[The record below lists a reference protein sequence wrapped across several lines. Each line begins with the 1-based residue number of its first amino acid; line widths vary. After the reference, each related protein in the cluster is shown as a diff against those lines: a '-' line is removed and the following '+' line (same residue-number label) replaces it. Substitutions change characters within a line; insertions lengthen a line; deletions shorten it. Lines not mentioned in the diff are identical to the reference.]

1 MKEVIK
7 EAVEIYIK
15 KLQEEGKLK
24 KCELPVIEIERPK
37 DVSYGDWT
45 TNIGFV
51 GSKFFGISP
60 FDITKIISDNL
71 EIDGITSIDAI
82 GGYINFTL
90 SQNSTKE
97 ILQKVCEEGDEY
109 GKSNIWE
116 GKNIMVEYTDPNPFK
131 VFHIGHL
138 MPNVI
143 GESIAS
149 LFEFSGAEVF
159 RVNYQGDVGLHV
171 AKALWGIKDKIQNF
185 PQDKDSLSEKTR
197 FLGECYALG
206 AKKYEEDDFIK
217 SEIIKINKS
226 IYNESDDSLMK
237 LYTKGRKWSLE
248 HFEEIYE
255 LLGTKFDHY
264 FFESETWR
272 VGKKI
277 VEENIGKVFEESEG
291 AIIFDGDKYGLHKRV
306 FISKE
311 GLTTYEAKD
320 IGLAELKKDYNDSD
334 IMISVTAVE
343 QKPYFEVIFK
353 ALELLDVAYKGKF
366 EHVSHGLLQLKSG
379 KMSSR
384 TGNVISG
391 ESLLKEAKEIA
402 RKKVQEKLSEDVK
415 DESVDIVAVAGIKF
429 SILKQSLEKNI
440 IYDNEQ
446 ALSFEGDS
454 GPYLQYTYAR
464 IQSVLRKAELAN
476 IEINFDSFSNNT
488 LNIERLFSVF
498 PEKVIIS
505 TREQAPHHVANYLLD
520 LAHEFNSYYAN
531 NKIISNESSSSY
543 KLAVAKATGHILKN
557 GLGVLGIKTLDVM

>member
-1 MKEVIK
+1 MKETIKKSVIK
-7 EAVEIYIK
+7 YIK
-15 KLQEEGKLK
+15 KLQENGELKECKL
-24 KCELPVIEIERPK
+24 PDIEIERPK
-37 DVSYGDWT
+37 DISYGDWT

-51 GSKFFGISP
+51 GAKCFGISP
-60 FDITKIISDNL
+60 VSVTKIISDNI
-71 EIDGITSIDAI
+71 EIDGVSSIDSI

-90 SQNSTKE
+90 SKDNTKK
-97 ILQKVCEEGDEY
+97 ILQKICEEGDEY
-109 GKSNIWE
+109 GRSNILE
-116 GKNIMVEYTDPNPFK
+116 GKSIMLEYTDPNPFK

-143 GESIAS
+143 GESMAS
-149 LFEFSGAEVF
+149 LFEFSGADVL

-171 AKALWGIKDKIQNF
+171 AKALWGVKDNIQNF
-185 PQDKDSLSEKTR
+185 PKDSDSLSKKTS
-197 FLGECYALG
+197 FLGSCYARG
-206 AKKYEEDDFIK
+206 AKMYNEDEFIR

-226 IYNESDDSLMK
+226 IYNKDDDSLMK
-237 LYTKGRKWSLE
+237 LYNTGRRWSLE

-264 FFESETWR
+264 FFESETWM

-277 VEENIGKVFEESEG
+277 VEKNIGIVFEESEG

-320 IGLAELKKDYNDSD
+320 IGLAELKRNYYNSD

-353 ALELLDVAYKGKF
+353 ALGLLDKDYKGKLK
-366 EHVSHGLLQLKSG
+366 HISHGLLQLKTG

-391 ESLLKEAKEIA
+391 ESLLEEARNIA
-402 RKKVQEKLSEDVK
+402 REKVQEKISEDIK
-415 DESVDIVAVAGIKF
+415 DESVDIIAVAGIKF

-440 IYDNEQ
+440 VYDNKQ
-446 ALSFEGDS
+446 ALSFDGDS

-464 IQSVLRKAELAN
+464 IQSVLRKAELNN
-476 IEINFDSFSNNT
+476 IDIGFDLSTEDTTDIEKLFEI
-488 LNIERLFSVF
+488 F
-498 PEKVIIS
+498 PEKIILA
-505 TREQAPHHVANYLLD
+505 TREYSPHNVANYLLE

-531 NKIISNESSSSY
+531 NKIISNNEASPY
-543 KLAVAKATGHILKN
+543 RLAVTKATGHIIKN
-557 GLGVLGIKTLDVM
+557 GLNVLGIKILEVM